1 MEHPTLDSLRKTIL
15 TAFPDLAGS
24 TFTLATAG
32 WHSTAVD
39 VDDRLIFKFPRHEIA
54 EKALIREASLLS
66 VIRPAVSMAVPDLQ
80 LHKGPTL
87 FSVHGKLKGEHLV
100 TSDYDALREAERR
113 RLGRDL
119 GQFYAELH
127 RLDDDRMVAAGAV
140 PVEPWQTVEIIRAK
154 ALPALPADL
163 RALAAE
169 TVSSF
174 EHLGADPHGTTYGF
188 FDGHGWNMAFAHK
201 ERRLN
206 GIYDFADSGIGPLHR
221 EFIYSNFISPDLT
234 ARIVETYEE
243 LTGRSLDRKRIAVL
257 TGMHRL
263 SELAELVDDAEH
275 APTMLRSVETWAA
288 TVARA
293 T

>member
-1 MEHPTLDSLRKTIL
+1 MEHQTLENLRETIVA
-15 TAFPDLAGS
+15 AFPDLAGS
-24 TFTLATAG
+24 AFTLATAG

-39 VDDRLIFKFPRHEIA
+39 VDDRLIFKFPRHAIA
-54 EKALIREASLLS
+54 EKALVKEASLLAL
-66 VIRPAVSMAVPDLQ
+66 IRPHVSMAVPDLQ
-80 LHKGPTL
+80 LYKGPPL

-100 TSDYDALREAERR
+100 TEQYDALGEGERR

-127 RLDDDRMVAAGAV
+127 RLDDDQMVAAGAV
-140 PVEPWQTVEIIRAK
+140 PIEPWQTVEAIRGK

-163 RALAAE
+163 QALAAE
-169 TVSSF
+169 TVTSF
-174 EHLGADPHGTTYGF
+174 ERLGPDPHGTSYGF
-188 FDGHGWNMAFAHK
+188 FDGHGWNMAFDHA

-206 GIYDFADSGIGPLHR
+206 GVYDFADSGIGPLHR

-243 LTGRSLDRKRIAVL
+243 LTGLMLDRTRIAVL

-263 SELAELVDDAEH
+263 SELTELVDDPEH
-275 APTMLRSVETWAA
+275 APTMLRSVEAWAA

-293 T
+293 N